1 MSDET
6 PTVVTAS
13 PVLYKFT
20 NEAESPQLDDILAMF
35 YQGCYTNTI
44 GIMQAF
50 NLDTQETDLILVGVQ
65 LDENGKPD
73 CFPLARALKAED
85 VTRFLA
91 PDGKGGFYDPLNGP
105 EAEEAKEN
113 MKSFA
118 EAVVEP
124 VEPTVN

>member
-1 MSDET
+1 MSQET
-6 PTVVTAS
+6 QEVTAS

-20 NEAESPQLDDILAMF
+20 NEAESPHLDDILAMF
-35 YQGCYTNTI
+35 YQGCYSNTI

-50 NLDTQETDLILVGVQ
+50 NLDTNEADLILVGVT

-91 PDGKGGFYDPLNGP
+91 PDGKGGFYDPLNP
-105 EAEEAKEN
+105 SESDEAKEN
-113 MKSFA
+113 MKSFTD
-118 EAVVEP
+118 AVVELA
-124 VEPTVN
+124 VN